1 KGTVISLDHPDVF
14 TGSVL
19 LAEALG
25 TVDGDF
31 VTGLLTQL
39 SNATSQDQ
47 RPNES
52 AIIKGAKPKDQFEA
66 MLAAQMAAIH
76 TATMTFTRR
85 LANVETIEQRIVPNA
100 HSTNWR
106 GPSPCKWRHSSA
118 TAPAASRRSR
128 FSTYRSMRAGRR
140 SSAT

>member
-1 KGTVISLDHPDVF
+1 LSPRKKPDPDAGKYQPTAREQAVLDKYKAQTAAEKTPRINVSHDKISLDHPDVF

-52 AIIKGAKPKDQFEA
+52 AINFLLSVIKGA
-66 MLAAQMAAIH
+66 
-76 TATMTFTRR
+76 
-85 LANVETIEQRIVPNA
+85 
-100 HSTNWR
+100 
-106 GPSPCKWRHSSA
+106 
-118 TAPAASRRSR
+118 
-128 FSTYRSMRAGRR
+128 
-140 SSAT
+140 